1 MNQPKV
7 TVGLYRHFK
16 GGYFY
21 VTGFSKS
28 ALDESTPMVNYFNV
42 CYPEHGGFVRPLNN
56 FTASFEIDPILNEI
70 KYIKDRED
78 NVTGQHHRFER
89 VKDLNFQLGSVSTEQ
104 LIEEL
109 RTRTDSPIHGLDIEA
124 LHSKVFAKDY
134 IIGEAFEQTEDFPQG
149 VSTLAV
155 FSTEEKAK
163 QFFENHGF
171 NYRTKVFKRT
181 FIEVE

>member
-1 MNQPKV
+1 MNQPNV

-56 FTASFEIDPILNEI
+56 FTASFEIDPILNKVI
-70 KYIKDRED
+70 HIKDRED

-89 VKDLNFQLGSVSTEQ
+89 IKDLDFQLGSISTEQ

-109 RTRTDSPIHGLDIEA
+109 RKRTDSPIHGLDIEA

-134 IIGEAFEQTEDFPQG
+134 IIGEAFDNEGYPRG
-149 VSTLAV
+149 VDSLVV
-155 FSTEEKAK
+155 FDTEEEAK
-163 QFFENHGF
+163 VYFESHMF
-171 NYRTKVFKRT
+171 NSKTKVFKRT